1 MKISKDVI
9 DGIYKH
15 AVESYPD
22 ECCGIITGKGD
33 LQILHKCRNIQNE
46 LHADDPERH
55 PRDASTAYDIDRAEV
70 KKIYA
75 EAKENGKDIIA
86 FYHSHIDG
94 DAYFSATDKEA
105 QTVFGEPEFPD
116 AIQIVVAVIRKNI
129 CGLKAFKWDR
139 DKKDFVALR
148 I

>member
-1 MKISKDVI
+1 MKITKEII

-33 LQILHKCRNIQNE
+33 LQTLHRCGNIQNK
-46 LHADDPERH
+46 LHAGDPDGH
-55 PRDASTAYDIDRAEV
+55 LRDAKMAYDIDRVEA
-70 KKIYA
+70 KKIFA
-75 EAKENGKDIIA
+75 EAKNNGEDVIA
-86 FYHSHIDG
+86 FYHSHIDC
-94 DAYFSATDKEA
+94 DAYFSETDKEA

-116 AIQIVVAVIRKNI
+116 AIQIVVSVIKKNI
-129 CGLKAFKWDR
+129 CGLKAFKWDGE
-139 DKKDFVALR
+139 KKDFVTLL